1 MLLLSER
8 MNNIQVHTKMEP
20 FERVIEI
27 VIENQVKIMNEVLDT
42 KRRVINMENN
52 VNTQKSNDETFFENT
67 KKQKALLQI
76 QIDKIEESI
85 NLLDI
90 KLEEMRAV
98 NDDNNQA
105 FTKSRK
111 NNRAA
116 AKQCKF
122 DRTGFCKMREWCPFY
137 HSEEVCEN
145 HVVFGVCS
153 KLNCWR
159 RHPHTCHTFE
169 LSECKWGKMC
179 RYIHKEQMFD
189 MILKYERRNKA
200 EDDDGGTL
208 NESQVTVTVNDIH
221 ECDEC
226 TAEDTC
232 VSCIMAKAK
241 AFELDESVIDE
252 EE

>member
-1 MLLLSER
+1 MRE
-8 MNNIQVHTKMEP
+8 K
-20 FERVIEI
+20 F
-27 VIENQVKIMNEVLDT
+27 
-42 KRRVINMENN
+42 
-52 VNTQKSNDETFFENT
+52 NT

-85 NLLDI
+85 NLLDK

-98 NDDNNQA
+98 NYDNDQP
-105 FTKSRK
+105 FTKSSE

-116 AKQCKF
+116 ARQCKF
-122 DRTGFCKMREWCPFY
+122 NRKGFCKMREWCPFY
-137 HSEEVCEN
+137 HSEAICEN

-153 KLNCWR
+153 KSNCWR

-200 EDDDGGTL
+200 EDDDRETL
-208 NESQVTVTVNDIH
+208 NESQVTVTVDDVH
-221 ECDEC
+221 KCDEC
-226 TAEDTC
+226 TSEDTC

-241 AFELDESVIDE
+241 AFELDESVLDE
-252 EE
+252 EEYKHNEDSLESIMAKAKAFELEESSMDKEV